1 MATRRHTLVV
11 DSHEVSISNPD
22 KVLFPEG
29 RVTKSQIVQFYLK
42 MSEWALPHLKD
53 RPVTLKRYP
62 DGVTG
67 EFFYEKNAPKFT
79 PDWVETFPV
88 ARKEKTGGT
97 IHYILINSRA
107 TLVWLANLANLELHP
122 FLHRVPKIDRPT
134 SIVFDLDPGK
144 GANILSCARVAFFL
158 RDFLGK
164 FDLQLFPK
172 VSGSKGLQVYVPLNT
187 STTYAVTA
195 PFAKAIADL
204 MAQQHPDL
212 IVSDMS
218 KALRVKKVFI
228 DWSQNNISK
237 TTAGVYSLRA
247 AAEKPF
253 VSMPV
258 TWEELESAVA
268 KGKPDDLFF
277 GIEAALARVAQIG
290 DLFSPMLSIKQK
302 LPPVSLTKL
311 TRAA

>member
-22 KVLFPEG
+22 KVLFPDG
-29 RVTKSQIVQFYLK
+29 KVTKSQVVQYYLR
-42 MSEWALPHLKD
+42 MSTWVLPHLKD

-62 DGVTG
+62 DGALG
-67 EFFYEKNAPKFT
+67 DFFYEKNAPKFT
-79 PDWVETFPV
+79 PDWVQTFPV
-88 ARKEKTGGT
+88 ERQKSGGT
-97 IHYILINSRA
+97 IHYILINDRA

-134 SIVFDLDPGK
+134 SIVFDLDPGE
-144 GANILSCARVAFFL
+144 GADVLACARVAFML
-158 RDFLGK
+158 RDLLGK
-164 FDLQLFPK
+164 FELRLFPK

-187 STTYAVTA
+187 AVTYGVTA

-204 MAQQHPDL
+204 MEEQHPDL
-212 IVSDMS
+212 IVSDMK

-247 AAEKPF
+247 ATGEPF

-268 KGKPDDLFF
+268 KGKPADLYF
-277 GIEAALARVAQIG
+277 GMDAALARVSEIG
-290 DLFSPMLSIKQK
+290 DLFNPMLSIKQK
-302 LPPVSLTKL
+302 LPAKL
-311 TRAA
+311 LKEFRPAA